1 MKFHVATEKEAAT
14 PGVYER
20 LCVGLEIVARTNALT
35 YPSLISEKARLAVV
49 LPIQIR
55 KEDFDPE
62 DWEFEM
68 KDADTFRWIKLDLN
82 LSGDMAEVFL
92 RTPQIKDISW
102 IEDWYISRAEQPP
115 SLLQPEGHAD
125 WDDSPILTSELPA
138 LDLRQLVEFEF
149 FRA

>member
-1 MKFHVATEKEAAT
+1 MKFRVATEKEAAT
-14 PGVYER
+14 PGAYER
-20 LCVGLEIVARTNALT
+20 LRTGLEVVAQANELT

-102 IEDWYISRAEQPP
+102 IEDWFISRAEQPP
-115 SLLQPEGHAD
+115 SLLQPEGHAE
-125 WDDSPILTSELPA
+125 WDDSPILTSELPT
-138 LDLRQLVEFEF
+138 LDLRQLVEFAF

>member
-1 MKFHVATEKEAAT
+1 MKFRVATGREAAT
-14 PGVYER
+14 TGVYER
-20 LCVGLEIVARTNALT
+20 LRVGLEIVARANELA

-115 SLLQPEGHAD
+115 SLLQPEGHAE
-125 WDDSPILTSELPA
+125 WEDSPILTSELPA

>member
-1 MKFHVATEKEAAT
+1 MKFLVAKQKEAAT

-20 LCVGLEIVARTNALT
+20 LRAGLEVVAQANELT

-102 IEDWYISRAEQPP
+102 IEDWFISRAEQPP
-115 SLLQPEGHAD
+115 SLMQSEGHAD
-125 WDDSPILTSELPA
+125 WEDSPILTSELPA
-138 LDLRQLVEFEF
+138 LDLRQLVEFAF

>member
-1 MKFHVATEKEAAT
+1 MKFHVATKKEAAT
-14 PGVYER
+14 AGVYER
-20 LCVGLEIVARTNALT
+20 LRAGLEIVAQANELT

-62 DWEFEM
+62 DWEFGM

-92 RTPQIKDISW
+92 RTPLIKDISW

-115 SLLQPEGHAD
+115 SLLQPEGHED
-125 WDDSPILTSELPA
+125 WDDSPILTSELPD